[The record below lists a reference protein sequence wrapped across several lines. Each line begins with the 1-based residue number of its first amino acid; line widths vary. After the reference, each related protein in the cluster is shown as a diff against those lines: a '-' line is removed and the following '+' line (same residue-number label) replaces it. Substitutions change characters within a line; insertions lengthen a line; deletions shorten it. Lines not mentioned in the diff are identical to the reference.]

1 MRPGQQQFKP
11 IRIVGKINTGH
22 GPQHMQQIFIRF
34 QIVFFSCF
42 DQTVNDRASPSA
54 FGRIRKKAILSSDC
68 EGPNATLGGK
78 SSSED
83 LPPYPHLL
91 VILIITQTRAATTP
105 PE

>member
-1 MRPGQQQFKP
+1 MILVHITDSRQVMGPGQQQFKP

-54 FGRIRKKAILSSDC
+54 FGRI
-68 EGPNATLGGK
+68 PYV
-78 SSSED
+78 SE
-83 LPPYPHLL
+83 
-91 VILIITQTRAATTP
+91 
-105 PE
+105 